1 MALWG
6 AEVKAGEDY
15 VHKFSLSHRRLR
27 ITQATLGDLNT
38 SGWSVLESNAG
49 EERRAV
55 LCVLNPSNHPMHR
68 LEIEL
73 EEDVDITFSVKGQSS
88 IYLSGYYI
96 LTNPNTCTTKRNSL
110 GKRKYDQEI
119 SDRDDG
125 SKKMYATPPPSRNK
139 NKFVG
144 KPSGVPE
151 DIVYL
156 QDSDDDDEKETNLE
170 HKESDKLGIECIFE
184 GQAGAKIATLGS
196 KVKVEYIGH
205 SKDGKFIDHG
215 DHYQFKLGMR
225 VGEQRKLT
233 IPPALGYGDKK
244 HEKITPN
251 SWLVYIVKL
260 LQVVQN
266 KRTPEGSAEE

>member
-119 SDRDDG
+119 SDRSRNHQKAAHGKNVHEDKVGKTCEDTKDDG

-215 DHYQFKLGMR
+215 DHYQFKLGKR
-225 VGEQRKLT
+225 LIKLSSDT
-233 IPPALGYGDKK
+233 
-244 HEKITPN
+244 
-251 SWLVYIVKL
+251 LV
-260 LQVVQN
+260 
-266 KRTPEGSAEE
+266 TSF